1 MEFLKIKV
9 YCFIICWFARSIA
22 AAYDGHKQ
30 PHDAPALF
38 MFGDSLADAGN
49 NNFIP
54 KCAAHADFPPYGMS
68 FFHHPTGRF
77 TNGRTAFDF
86 VGIVITTLEIIF
98 CYFTFLYS
106 NSS

>member
-1 MEFLKIKV
+1 MESLKIKV

-68 FFHHPTGRF
+68 FHHPTGRF
-77 TNGRTAFDF
+77 TNGRTAFNF
-86 VGIVITTLEIIF
+86 VGIVITTLEFIF